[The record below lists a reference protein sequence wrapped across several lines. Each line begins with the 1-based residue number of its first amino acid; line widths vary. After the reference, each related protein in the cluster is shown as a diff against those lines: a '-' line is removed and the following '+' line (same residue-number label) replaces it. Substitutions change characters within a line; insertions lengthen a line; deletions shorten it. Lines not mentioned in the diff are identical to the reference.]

1 MNKSDI
7 GGSLLEAEITRR
19 RLLGG
24 FGRLATGAVLASPVL
39 ALLAACGGSTSG
51 NTGTKISSVRIAGV
65 FDLTGVSAFFGAGA
79 RDGAKHV
86 FDYVNASGGLKGLG
100 GAKIDYA
107 VYDAGSQPT
116 NATSLVQRAYDEGA
130 VIVIGCGNGGDALA
144 GSLAASQVGKP
155 FVTGD
160 PTDTMTTRGL
170 TTVFQ
175 VGPVV
180 AIYARQVIDETV
192 DLMQKAG
199 TPLKKAAIVRQEIA
213 TFNALSPIMVSY
225 LKSKNIE
232 VTDISYPTGQ
242 TTFGSIVT
250 QVRGS
255 GAQAL
260 FQLSQSADGI
270 GILRAAKVQG
280 YQPTAIAGVIAA
292 YTDPSFWTQLGPDG
306 EGIYGCVQFSTALPY
321 SWLAAEVSKW
331 SSTYGSQRPL
341 DAFGAT
347 YMSVGATVVDA
358 LNRAGS
364 TSNDKVLKALKAT
377 NLDNKTRFVTVPG
390 GIKFSDKGANS
401 VGEGVIVQ
409 DQKGK
414 VVPIGPASAAA
425 AKPEFPKPNWP
436 S

>member
-1 MNKSDI
+1 MKKPEVT
-7 GGSLLEAEITRR
+7 GSILESEITRR
-19 RLLGG
+19 RVLGELG
-24 FGRLATGAVLASPVL
+24 KLTTGALFASPAL
-39 ALLAACGGSTSG
+39 ALLAACGGGSSPTG
-51 NTGTKISSVRIAGV
+51 GTKISSVRIAGV

-79 RDGAKHV
+79 RDGAKQV
-86 FDYVNASGGLKGLG
+86 FDSVNSTGGLHGLG

-116 NATSLVQRAYDEGA
+116 NATALVQRAYDEGA
-130 VIVIGCGNGGDALA
+130 AIVIGCGNGGDALA

-170 TTVFQ
+170 TTVYQ

-180 AIYARQVIDETV
+180 AIYARQVIDETIS
-192 DLMQKAG
+192 LMQKAG
-199 TPLKKAAIVRQEIA
+199 SPLKKAAVVRQEIA
-213 TFNALSPIMVSY
+213 TFNALSPVMLNY
-225 LKSKNIE
+225 LKGKGID
-232 VTDISYPTGQ
+232 VVDLSYPTSQ

-250 QVRGS
+250 QVRNS

-331 SSTYGSQRPL
+331 SANYGNARAL
-341 DAFGAT
+341 DAFSAA
-347 YMSVGATVVDA
+347 YMAVGATVVDA

-364 TSNDKVLKALKAT
+364 TGNDKILKALKAT
-377 NLDNKTRFVTVPG
+377 NLDNKTRFVTIPG
-390 GIKFSDKGANS
+390 GVKFSDKGANN

-414 VVPIGPASAAA
+414 VLPIAPANSAV
-425 AKPEFPKPNWP
+425 AKPEFPRPNWP